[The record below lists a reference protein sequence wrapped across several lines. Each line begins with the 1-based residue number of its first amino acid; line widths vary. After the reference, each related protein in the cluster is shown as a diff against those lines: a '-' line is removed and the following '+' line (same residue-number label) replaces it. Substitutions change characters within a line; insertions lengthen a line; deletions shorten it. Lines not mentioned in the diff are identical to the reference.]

1 MDAGQ
6 IITLVVAI
14 VAAGSAYASQ
24 RAAARASTMNVS
36 TTSRVDM
43 EKEAYER
50 ARRFDVETI
59 ARQDAEIE
67 ELRGDNRSL
76 HEKVAVARSEA
87 REARREAREVQI
99 VNDRLKERILLLE
112 RELHQDPNHQ

>member
-6 IITLVVAI
+6 VITLVVAI

-24 RAAARASTMNVS
+24 RAASRASTMNVN

-50 ARRFDVETI
+50 ARAFDTETI
-59 ARQDAEIE
+59 VRQDKEIE
-67 ELRGDNRSL
+67 ELRVDNRNL
-76 HEKVAVARSEA
+76 HEKVAVARAEA
-87 REARREAREVQI
+87 REARNDARQAQALNE
-99 VNDRLKERILLLE
+99 RLRERILLLE